1 MGVGQSK
8 PEEIKEIEEDL
19 GDGPVKLMENIL
31 DKCRIIAKKYKE
43 DFLNKNFCDRLAFV
57 LESSLQEFDMDI
69 LEGVKSNLEK
79 KNVPKRVKVML
90 SYDVHKDDK
99 FVVETLSEEL
109 KDYLDNENKIKFT
122 KDYVKNLSEDQKLN
136 FISKQIMNELM
147 GTNNNQKGGAINQQ
161 KFNFSVPNVTLN
173 ENINVNKNKNK
184 KNNNN
189 VNTNLEVSNQQTQNR
204 NQNENSNKISKLKG
218 ELANISSI
226 SSLNNTNLVNDED
239 EDLFVNEETK
249 SKNNNKKNRRRNI
262 PEKKLNK
269 KEENVVK
276 QVEELNNEAVESAED
291 DIDLEEE
298 EKNAE
303 KNKKSVNVTK
313 EKLCKKIAEHYV
325 VRMNIIAAIL
335 SALPYKSKK
344 GDLEGFCYSRYKNLE
359 EGKVCIPSG
368 GLDELNSLSKEEL
381 LEIVKEYINVTDES
395 ECKSKG
401 GYFKILTDM
410 EKNSLENSNYIYN
423 QIYRE
428 NYKNLKNSY
437 LNDLKLLMDILN
449 ELQNNTKL
457 NNSAVTLLSK
467 KTRDI
472 LTGLYN
478 NCQTYYINAY
488 ICLIKAK
495 LNKDRDDAINT
506 TLVDMLR

>member
-31 DKCRIIAKKYKE
+31 DKCKLIAKKYKE

-57 LESSLQEFDMDI
+57 LESSLREFDMDI

-99 FVVETLSEEL
+99 FVVETLSDEL

-122 KDYVKNLSEDQKLN
+122 KDYVRNLSGDQKLN

-147 GTNNNQKGGAINQQ
+147 GTNNNQKGGAPNQQ
-161 KFNFSVPNVTLN
+161 KFNFSVPNVKLN
-173 ENINVNKNKNK
+173 ENMNKNNKNKN
-184 KNNNN
+184 NNNN
-189 VNTNLEVSNQQTQNR
+189 VNINLEVSNQQTQNK
-204 NQNENSNKISKLKG
+204 NQNENSNKISKLKE
-218 ELANISSI
+218 ELANII
-226 SSLNNTNLVNDED
+226 SVSTLNNTDLVNDED

-269 KEENVVK
+269 KEEKVLM
-276 QVEELNNEAVESAED
+276 QVEELNNEAVESTED

-298 EKNAE
+298 EKNA
-303 KNKKSVNVTK
+303 KNNKKSVDFTK

-381 LEIVKEYINVTDES
+381 LEIVKDYINVTDES
-395 ECKSKG
+395 KCKSKG

-410 EKNSLENSNYIYN
+410 ERNSLENSDYLYN

-495 LNKDRDDAINT
+495 LNKDRDDAINN
-506 TLVDMLR
+506 TLVEMLR

>member
-8 PEEIKEIEEDL
+8 PEEIKEIEEDI

-57 LESSLQEFDMDI
+57 LESSLHEFDMDI

-79 KNVPKRVKVML
+79 KNVPKRVKVMI

-99 FVVETLSEEL
+99 FIVDTLSEEL

-122 KDYVKNLSEDQKLN
+122 KDYVRNLSEDQKLN

-147 GTNNNQKGGAINQQ
+147 GNNNNNQKGGGPNQQ
-161 KFNFSVPNVTLN
+161 KFNFSVPNVILN
-173 ENINVNKNKNK
+173 ENMNINNNKK
-184 KNNNN
+184 KNNIN
-189 VNTNLEVSNQQTQNR
+189 VNTNLKVSNQQTQNR
-204 NQNENSNKISKLKG
+204 NQNENSNKISKLKK
-218 ELANISSI
+218 ELAIISSV
-226 SSLNNTNLVNDED
+226 SSLNNTDLVNEED
-239 EDLFVNEETK
+239 NELFVNENKISK
-249 SKNNNKKNRRRNI
+249 SNNKNLKRNI
-262 PEKKLNK
+262 PLKKLHR
-269 KEENVVK
+269 KEEKVVK
-276 QVEELNNEAVESAED
+276 QVEELNNEVSEDVKD
-291 DIDLEEE
+291 DINLEEE
-298 EKNAE
+298 EKNV
-303 KNKKSVNVTK
+303 KNNNKSVDITK
-313 EKLCKKIAEHYV
+313 EKLCKKIAEHYI

-335 SALPYKSKK
+335 SALPYKSKN
-344 GDLEGFCYSRYKNLE
+344 GDLEGFCYNRYKNLE

-381 LEIVKEYINVTDES
+381 LEIVKDYINVTDES
-395 ECKSKG
+395 KCKSKG
-401 GYFKILTDM
+401 GYFKILTDL
-410 EKNSLENSNYIYN
+410 EKNSLENSDYLYN

-457 NNSAVTLLSK
+457 NNNAITLLSK

-506 TLVDMLR
+506 TLVEMLR